1 MATLVYSDK
10 CDYCRDVLQ
19 FIYDNPEV
27 RPQIHVHDI
36 SNGIPTGISRV
47 PSLMIG
53 QDKIL
58 VGQDCKNYLM
68 NMIAKEEQPV
78 IGTGVH
84 YVSID
89 GSGDTTNNQY
99 CDLMDMDI
107 PRAAPMTKEFEE
119 KMRKKVE

>member
-1 MATLVYSDK
+1 MATLIFSDR
-10 CDYCRDVLQ
+10 CEYCHDIIR
-19 FIYDNPEV
+19 FIQQNPEI
-27 RPQIHVHDI
+27 RPQIHVHNIDD
-36 SNGIPTGISRV
+36 GIPTGISRV
-47 PSLMIG
+47 PSLMVG

-68 NMIAKEEQPV
+68 NMISQEEEPV

-89 GSGDTTNNQY
+89 GSGDISNKQY
-99 CDLMDMDI
+99 CDLMDMDK